1 MPNLWGACRV
11 RRRRLRGLPRR
22 PQNPAMPSLRVVT
35 PSFFA
40 DDVRASLTI
49 PADVIAVDGEAG
61 PEMAAA
67 IADADVL
74 LNGVFQGR
82 ECKAPRPRLLLI
94 QALGGLRRHRP

>member
-1 MPNLWGACRV
+1 
-11 RRRRLRGLPRR
+11 
-22 PQNPAMPSLRVVT
+22 MPSLRIVT

-74 LNGVFQGR
+74 LNGVFKAEWAGH
-82 ECKAPRPRLLLI
+82 APRLRLI
-94 QALGGLRRHRP
+94 QAPGAGYDGIALEAVPDAAASSPTSTATTTASPNTPS